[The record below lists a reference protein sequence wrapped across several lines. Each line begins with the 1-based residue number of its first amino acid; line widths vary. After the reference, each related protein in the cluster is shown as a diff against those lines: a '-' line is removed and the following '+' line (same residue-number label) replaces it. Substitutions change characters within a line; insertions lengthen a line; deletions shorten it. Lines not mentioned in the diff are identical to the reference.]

1 MANAFTPKGQKAL
14 IVGAGTAGMS
24 SGITLSQLGV
34 EVDLID
40 INPHWG
46 ALGAGITITGP
57 TLRALKHLGVYDEV
71 AAQAYVGEGIQV
83 CDTQGNPLR
92 TLPTPMPPEEGIGSS
107 GGIMRPALHAIIE
120 NKARALGLDI
130 RLGLTV
136 SALDQDEDGV
146 DVTFSDGSRGRYDF
160 VIGADGVFSGVR
172 GLIFP
177 DAPKPEYTGQS
188 AWRLF
193 VERPPEVERRTYF
206 LGGPAKVGL
215 TPVSD
220 THMYMFLLE
229 RTPKVFLK
237 DEELAAE
244 LAKKLVGYGGI
255 IQRLADALD
264 KASLINFRPLEAFVL
279 PLPWYKGRVLL
290 IGDASH
296 PTTPQL
302 ASGAGMGIE
311 DALVLAEE
319 LARSESIEE
328 TYARFMGRRIGRCRL
343 VTECSME
350 LGRLE
355 QARAP
360 VESQTAVV
368 ERALAR
374 LAEPI

>member
-107 GGIMRPALHAIIE
+107 GGIMRPAVHAIIE

-172 GLIFP
+172 GLMS
-177 DAPKPEYTGQS
+177 T
-188 AWRLF
+188 
-193 VERPPEVERRTYF
+193 
-206 LGGPAKVGL
+206 
-215 TPVSD
+215 
-220 THMYMFLLE
+220 M
-229 RTPKVFLK
+229 
-237 DEELAAE
+237 
-244 LAKKLVGYGGI
+244 
-255 IQRLADALD
+255 
-264 KASLINFRPLEAFVL
+264 
-279 PLPWYKGRVLL
+279 
-290 IGDASH
+290 
-296 PTTPQL
+296 
-302 ASGAGMGIE
+302 ASGAMCLMSS
-311 DALVLAEE
+311 A
-319 LARSESIEE
+319 SS
-328 TYARFMGRRIGRCRL
+328 
-343 VTECSME
+343 SW
-350 LGRLE
+350 
-355 QARAP
+355 
-360 VESQTAVV
+360 
-368 ERALAR
+368 
-374 LAEPI
+374 